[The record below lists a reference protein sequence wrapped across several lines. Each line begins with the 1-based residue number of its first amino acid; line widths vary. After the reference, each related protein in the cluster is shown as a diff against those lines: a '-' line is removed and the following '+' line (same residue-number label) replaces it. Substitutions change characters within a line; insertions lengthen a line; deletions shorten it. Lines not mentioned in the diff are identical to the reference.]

1 MSKYVIKKKICI
13 IRVPSEYTENYNV
26 LSSLLL
32 YREGAALYP
41 FERARLTA
49 SDVLPDVSNKPG
61 NSTRQPESSTATH
74 GSARQ
79 DSGRTKF
86 SSQ

>member
-1 MSKYVIKKKICI
+1 MF
-13 IRVPSEYTENYNV
+13 V
-26 LSSLLL
+26 LSLCQVSKTKSTIFCDPYYYSTL
-32 YREGAALYP
+32 YREGAALFP
-41 FERARLTA
+41 FKQACLTA
-49 SDVLPDVSNKPG
+49 SDILPDVSNKPG

-79 DSGRTKF
+79 DSCRTKF